1 MFDSRA
7 FRTVLS
13 AYATGVTVATAGM
26 PDGARVGLTINS
38 FTSVSLDPPLVLFC
52 LDKHSSALPIFT
64 ESLGFTVNVLRA
76 NQAEISQ
83 GFAKRGQGDERWQD
97 LSLTSGQINAA
108 PILEDSLAWLECVH
122 HAQYDGGDH
131 LILVGR
137 VVNMARSEGNPLLY
151 WNSGYQYFSENQ

>member
-1 MFDSRA
+1 MFDARA

-13 AYATGVTVATAGM
+13 SYATGVTVATAAL
-26 PDGARVGLTINS
+26 PDGTRVGLTINS

-52 LDKHSSALPIFT
+52 LDKQSSSLPVFT

-76 NQAEISQ
+76 NQVEISQ
-83 GFAKRGQGDERWQD
+83 AFARRGQGEERWQD
-97 LSLTSGQINAA
+97 LALSTGQSNGA
-108 PILEDSLAWLECVH
+108 PVLDDSLAWLECVH
-122 HAQYDGGDH
+122 HAQYEGGDH